1 VPWIRNTGEPP
12 ERRPTDYAWLVIG
25 VVGTAVVGLWAQSQT
40 AIDVNIYQ
48 PINDLSDAL
57 DGPAKVFLA
66 LGSIFSVA
74 VVAAI
79 LLVTRQVGVAW
90 RVALAGGIAWGV
102 AKLLNEILPAHTIEG
117 VHINVRLG
125 DGPVF
130 PTANVAAI
138 TAAAIVLAPYAV
150 RPLRRIFLLLIALA
164 ALSAMYLGLGYPSDV
179 LGGFLLGI
187 AAGALVL
194 VIFGSPAGRPT
205 IGEVRD
211 ALGDLGY
218 DVADL
223 RYAQE
228 HVPRASVVDVTL
240 ASGEQLRVDAFGRD
254 QRDAQLVAKA
264 WHKAMYREPG
274 LPVFGSRI
282 QQAEHVG
289 YTLML
294 AERAGVRAS
303 KLVKTGVGGPDA
315 AMVVTEPP
323 AGTPLSQLEP
333 EKITFSLLAAVWE
346 QLHTLHAAGISH
358 GNLDTSR
365 ILVADDGTVAFDDF
379 TSADATGEQFWL
391 DRDIV
396 AVLVGTA
403 LVVGNEHA
411 TAPAVNVL
419 GAERVGAVIPMVQAA
434 ALPAETGKGVKHLG
448 KTLKELRGELVA
460 ATGVEDAPPLKIKR
474 LTWTNIGMLIGIL
487 FALYLAIPALTD
499 VDWATVQKEFENATW
514 GWAVAAYIAWPLIP
528 MAWATALMGCVN
540 YELPFFPTVITQ
552 VSCNFLNLI
561 TPNGIGGTALQL
573 DYLHKQ
579 GVPVASGGSAMV
591 LSTGVGGAIQMALFL
606 IAASITAT
614 TLDTGGSDSGSSS
627 LLTIAVVAAL
637 IGIVL
642 WIPKVR
648 NKVVPAVKR
657 AAGDIWAVLRNPKK
671 GLQLFGG
678 DLFGNLLYPAIL
690 GLCLLAFGV
699 HLSYA
704 QLVVVQIGAGMLGS
718 VAPVPGGI
726 GVQEAALTA
735 LMTSFGVDSNV
746 ALATVILYRGITFVL
761 PAIYG
766 FFTLRWM
773 RAKGYA

>member
-1 VPWIRNTGEPP
+1 VAWIRNTGEPP
-12 ERRPTDYAWLVIG
+12 ERRPTDYAWLV
-25 VVGTAVVGLWAQSQT
+25 VGSVGAAVVGIWAQSQS
-40 AIDVNIYQ
+40 AIDLNIYK

-74 VVAAI
+74 VVAVL
-79 LLVTRQVGVAW
+79 LLVFRQIGVAW
-90 RVALAGGIAWGV
+90 RVALAGGLAWGV
-102 AKLLNEILPAHTIEG
+102 AKILNDILPAHTISG

-125 DGPVF
+125 DGPVY

-138 TAAAIVLAPYAV
+138 AAAALVLAPYAV
-150 RPLRRIFLLLIALA
+150 RPLKRIFLLFVVLA
-164 ALSAMYLGLGYPSDV
+164 MFSAMYLGLGYPSDV

-223 RYAQE
+223 QYAQE

-240 ASGEQLRVDAFGRD
+240 ASGERLRVDAFGRD
-254 QRDAQLVAKA
+254 QRDAQVVAKA
-264 WHKAMYREPG
+264 WHAAMYHEPG

-294 AERAGVRAS
+294 AERAGVHAS
-303 KLVKTGVGGPDA
+303 RLVKTGVGGPDA

-323 AGTPLSQLEP
+323 SGTPLAQLAP
-333 EKITFSLLAAVWE
+333 EQVTFKVLAAVWE
-346 QLHTLHAAGISH
+346 QLHKLHAAGISH
-358 GNLDTSR
+358 GNLDPSR
-365 ILVADDGTVAFDDF
+365 ILVAADGTVAFDDF
-379 TSADATGEQFWL
+379 TSADASGEEYWL
-391 DRDIV
+391 DRDVV

-403 LVVGNEHA
+403 LIVGNDQA

-419 GAERVGAVIPMVQAA
+419 GSERVGAVIPMVQPA
-434 ALPAETGKGVKHLG
+434 ALPDATGKGVKHLS
-448 KTLKELRGELVA
+448 KALKELRGDLVT
-460 ATGVEDAPPLKIKR
+460 ATGVGDAPPLKIKR
-474 LTWTNIGMLIGIL
+474 LSWTNIGMLIGIL
-487 FALYLAIPALTD
+487 FALYLAIPALEG

-514 GWAVAAYIAWPLIP
+514 GWAVAAYVVYPLVP

-540 YELPFFPTVITQ
+540 TDLAFFPTVITQ
-552 VSCNFLNLI
+552 VSCNSLTLI

-591 LSTGVGGAIQMALFL
+591 LSTGVGGAIQMILFL
-606 IAASITAT
+606 IAASITST
-614 TLDTGGSDSGSSS
+614 SIDTSSSSGSTS
-627 LLTIAVVAAL
+627 LLAIAVVAAL

-657 AAGDIWAVLRNPKK
+657 ALTDIWAVVRNPKK
-671 GLQLFGG
+671 GLQLVGG
-678 DLFGNLLYPAIL
+678 DLAGNLLYPAIL

-699 HLSYA
+699 HLPYA
-704 QLVVVQIGAGMLGS
+704 ELVVIQIGAGMLGS

-735 LMTSFGVDSNV
+735 LMTSFGVSANV
-746 ALATVILYRGITFVL
+746 ALATVIVYRGITFVL

>member
-1 VPWIRNTGEPP
+1 MAWIRNTGEPP
-12 ERRPTDYAWLVIG
+12 ERRPTDYFWLVVG
-25 VVGTAVVGLWAQSQT
+25 AAGTAVVGLWAQSQT
-40 AIDVNIYQ
+40 AVDLNIYQ
-48 PINDLSDAL
+48 PINNLSDAL

-66 LGSIFSVA
+66 LGSIVSVA
-74 VVAAI
+74 VIAVL
-79 LLVTRQVGVAW
+79 LLVFRQVGVAW

-102 AKLLNEILPAHTIEG
+102 AKLLNEILPSHDISG

-125 DGPVF
+125 DGPVY

-138 TAAAIVLAPYAV
+138 TAAALVLAPYAV
-150 RPLRRIFLLLIALA
+150 RPLKRLFLLFIALA
-164 ALSAMYLGLGYPSDV
+164 MFSAMYLGLGYPSDV

-187 AAGALVL
+187 AGGALVL

-205 IGEVRD
+205 IDEVRG
-211 ALGDLGY
+211 ALGDLGFE
-218 DVADL
+218 VGQL
-223 RYAQE
+223 QYAQE

-240 ASGEQLRVDAFGRD
+240 TSGEQLRVDAFGRD

-264 WHKAMYREPG
+264 WHKAMYHEPG

-294 AERAGVRAS
+294 AERAGVHAS
-303 KLVKTGVGGPDA
+303 KLVKTGIGGPDA
-315 AMVVTEPP
+315 AMVVTTPP
-323 AGTPLSQLEP
+323 AGTPLAHLEP
-333 EKITFSLLAAVWE
+333 GQVTFKLLAAVWE
-346 QLHTLHAAGISH
+346 QLHKLHAAGISH

-365 ILVADDGTVAFDDF
+365 ILVADDGTVAFNDF
-379 TSADATGEQFWL
+379 TSADASGEQYWL
-391 DRDIV
+391 DRDVV
-396 AVLVGTA
+396 AVLAGTA
-403 LVVGNEHA
+403 LMVGNEHA

-419 GAERVGAVIPMVQAA
+419 GTERVGAVIPMVQAA
-434 ALPAETGKGVKHLG
+434 ALPAETGKGIKHLG
-448 KTLKELRGELVA
+448 KALKELRGELVT

-514 GWAVAAYIAWPLIP
+514 GWAVAAYVAWPLIP
-528 MAWATALMGCVN
+528 MAWATALLGCVN
-540 YELPFFPTVITQ
+540 ADLPFFPTVITQ
-552 VSCNFLNLI
+552 ISCNFLNLI

-591 LSTGVGGAIQMALFL
+591 LSTGVGGAIQMILFL
-606 IAASITAT
+606 IAASITST
-614 TLDTGGSDSGSSS
+614 TINTSSDSGSTS
-627 LLTIAVVAAL
+627 LLAIAVVAAL

-642 WIPKVR
+642 WIPKIR

-657 AAGDIWAVLRNPKK
+657 ALTDIWAVVRNPKK
-671 GLQLFGG
+671 GLQLIGG
-678 DLFGNLLYPAIL
+678 DLAGNLIYPAIL

-704 QLVVVQIGAGMLGS
+704 ELVVIQVGAGMLGS

-735 LMTSFGVDSNV
+735 LMTSFGVSANV
-746 ALATVILYRGITFVL
+746 ALATVIVYRGITFVL

>member
-1 VPWIRNTGEPP
+1 VAWIRNTGEPP
-12 ERRPTDYAWLVIG
+12 ERRPTDYAWLV
-25 VVGTAVVGLWAQSQT
+25 VGAVGAAVVGVWAQSQS
-40 AIDVNIYQ
+40 AIDLNIYQ

-57 DGPAKVFLA
+57 DGPAKLFLA

-74 VVAAI
+74 VVAVL
-79 LLVTRQVGVAW
+79 LLVFRQIGVAW
-90 RVALAGGIAWGV
+90 RVALAGGLAWGV
-102 AKLLNEILPAHTIEG
+102 AKILNDILPAHDIQG
-117 VHINVRLG
+117 LHVNVRLG

-138 TAAAIVLAPYAV
+138 TAATLVLAPYAV
-150 RPLRRIFLLLIALA
+150 RPLKRIFLLFIGLA
-164 ALSAMYLGLGYPSDV
+164 MFSAMYLGLGYPSDV

-223 RYAQE
+223 QYSNE
-228 HVPRASVVDVTL
+228 HVSRASVVDVTL

-254 QRDAQLVAKA
+254 QRDAQVVAKA
-264 WHKAMYREPG
+264 WHAAMYHEPG

-294 AERAGVRAS
+294 AERAGVHAS
-303 KLVKTGVGGPDA
+303 RLVKTGVGGPDA

-323 AGTPLSQLEP
+323 SGTPLAELTP
-333 EKITFSLLAAVWE
+333 DKVTFKLLAAVWE
-346 QLHTLHAAGISH
+346 QLHKLHAAGISH

-365 ILVADDGTVAFDDF
+365 ILVADDGTIAFDDF
-379 TSADATGEQFWL
+379 TSADASGEQYWL
-391 DRDIV
+391 DRDVV

-403 LVVGNEHA
+403 LMVGNEHA

-419 GAERVGAVIPMVQAA
+419 GSERVGSVIPMVQAA
-434 ALPAETGKGVKHLG
+434 ALPTETGKGVKHLS
-448 KTLKELRGELVA
+448 KTLKGLRGELVT

-514 GWAVAAYIAWPLIP
+514 GWVVAAYVVYPLVP

-540 YELPFFPTVITQ
+540 TDLPFFPTVITQ

-591 LSTGVGGAIQMALFL
+591 LSTGVGGAIQMILFL
-606 IAASITAT
+606 IAASITST
-614 TLDTGGSDSGSSS
+614 TIDTSSDSGSTS

-637 IGIVL
+637 IGVVL

-657 AAGDIWAVLRNPKK
+657 ALSDIWAVVRNPKK
-671 GLQLFGG
+671 GLQLIGG
-678 DLFGNLLYPAIL
+678 DLAGNLLYPAIL

-704 QLVVVQIGAGMLGS
+704 QLMVIQIGAGMLGS

-735 LMTSFGVDSNV
+735 LMTSFGVSANV
-746 ALATVILYRGITFVL
+746 ALATVIVYRGITFVL

>member
-1 VPWIRNTGEPP
+1 MPSAPRSSACG
-12 ERRPTDYAWLVIG
+12 RRA
-25 VVGTAVVGLWAQSQT
+25 QT
-40 AIDVNIYQ
+40 AIDLNVYQ

-74 VVAAI
+74 VLAVL
-79 LLVTRQVGVAW
+79 LLVFRQVGVAW
-90 RVALAGGIAWGV
+90 RVALAGGLAWGV
-102 AKLLNEILPAHTIEG
+102 AKLLNDILPAHTIQG
-117 VHINVRLG
+117 IHINVRLG

-138 TAAAIVLAPYAV
+138 TAATLVLAPYAV
-150 RPLRRIFLLLIALA
+150 RPLKRIFLLFIALA
-164 ALSAMYLGLGYPSDV
+164 MFSAMYLGLGYPSDV
-179 LGGFLLGI
+179 LGGLLLGI
-187 AAGALVL
+187 AAAALVL

-223 RYAQE
+223 QYAQE
-228 HVPRASVVDVTL
+228 QVPRASVVDVTL
-240 ASGEQLRVDAFGRD
+240 VSGEQLRVDAFGRD
-254 QRDAQLVAKA
+254 QRDAQVVAKA
-264 WHKAMYREPG
+264 WHKAMYHEPG

-294 AERAGVRAS
+294 AERAGVHAS
-303 KLVKTGVGGPDA
+303 KLVKTGIGGPDA
-315 AMVVTEPP
+315 AMVVTAPP
-323 AGTPLSQLEP
+323 SGTPLSQLVP
-333 EKITFSLLAAVWE
+333 EQVTFKLLAAVWE

-379 TSADATGEQFWL
+379 TSADASGEQFWI
-391 DRDIV
+391 DRDVV

-403 LVVGNEHA
+403 LMVGNEHA

-419 GAERVGAVIPMVQAA
+419 GAERVGAVIPMVQPA
-434 ALPAETGKGVKHLG
+434 ALPAPRPARASSTSARA
-448 KTLKELRGELVA
+448 LKELRGELVA
-460 ATGVEDAPPLKIKR
+460 ATGAEDAPPLKIKR

-514 GWAVAAYIAWPLIP
+514 GWAVAAYIVWPLIP

-540 YELPFFPTVITQ
+540 YDLPFFPTVITQ
-552 VSCNFLNLI
+552 ISCNFLNLI

-591 LSTGVGGAIQMALFL
+591 LSTGVGGAIQMMLFL

-614 TLDTGGSDSGSSS
+614 TVDTGGSDSGSTS
-627 LLTIAVVAAL
+627 LLAIAVVAAL

-657 AAGDIWAVLRNPKK
+657 ALTDIWAVLRNPKK

-678 DLFGNLLYPAIL
+678 DLAGNLLYPAIL

-704 QLVVVQIGAGMLGS
+704 QLVVIQIGAGMLGS

-735 LMTSFGVDSNV
+735 LMTSFGVNANV
-746 ALATVILYRGITFVL
+746 ALATVIVYRGITFVL

>member
-1 VPWIRNTGEPP
+1 VAWIRNTGEPS
-12 ERRPTDYAWLVIG
+12 ERRPTDWAWFVVG

-40 AIDVNIYQ
+40 TIDLNIYQ
-48 PINDLSDAL
+48 PINDLSGAL
-57 DGPAKVFLA
+57 DGPAKVFFL
-66 LGSIFSVA
+66 LGSIVSVA
-74 VVAAI
+74 VVA
-79 LLVTRQVGVAW
+79 LLLLAFRQVGVAW
-90 RVALAGGIAWGV
+90 RVALAGGVAWGV
-102 AKLLNEILPAHTIEG
+102 AKLLNEILPTHTVSG
-117 VHINVRLG
+117 VHVNVRWG
-125 DGPVF
+125 DGPMY
-130 PTANVAAI
+130 PTPNVAAI
-138 TAAAIVLAPYAV
+138 TAAALVLAPYAV
-150 RPLRRIFLLLIALA
+150 RALKRIFLLLVLLA
-164 ALSAMYLGLGYPSDV
+164 ALSAMYLGTGYPSDV

-187 AAGALVL
+187 AGGALVL
-194 VIFGSPAGRPT
+194 VVFGSPAGRPT

-223 RYAQE
+223 QYAQE

-240 ASGEQLRVDAFGRD
+240 TSGEQLRVDAFGRD
-254 QRDAQLVAKA
+254 QRDAQVVAKA
-264 WHKAMYREPG
+264 WHAAMYHEPG

-294 AERAGVRAS
+294 AERAGVHTS
-303 KLVKTGVGGPDA
+303 KLVKTGIGGPDA
-315 AMVVTEPP
+315 AVVVTAPP
-323 AGTPLSQLEP
+323 SGTPLSQLEP
-333 EKITFSLLAAVWE
+333 DQITFKVLAAVWE
-346 QLHTLHAAGISH
+346 QLHKLHAAGISH

-379 TSADATGEQFWL
+379 TSADASGEQYWL
-391 DRDIV
+391 DRDVV

-403 LVVGNEHA
+403 LMVGNEHA

-419 GAERVGAVIPMVQAA
+419 GAERLGAVIPMVQAA
-434 ALPAETGKGVKHLG
+434 ALPAETGKGVKHLS
-448 KTLKELRGELVA
+448 KALKGLRGELVA

-514 GWAVAAYIAWPLIP
+514 GWAVAAYVVWPLIP

-540 YELPFFPTVITQ
+540 ADIPFFPTVITQ
-552 VSCNFLNLI
+552 ISCNFLNLI

-591 LSTGVGGAIQMALFL
+591 LSTGVGGAIQMILFL
-606 IAASITAT
+606 IAATITST
-614 TLDTGGSDSGSSS
+614 TIDTSSDSGSTS
-627 LLTIAVVAAL
+627 LLAIAVVAAL

-657 AAGDIWAVLRNPKK
+657 ALTDIWTVVRNPKK
-671 GLQLFGG
+671 GLQLVGG
-678 DLFGNLLYPAIL
+678 DLAGNLIYPAIL

-704 QLVVVQIGAGMLGS
+704 QLVVIQVGAGMLGS

-735 LMTSFGVDSNV
+735 LMTSFGVSANV
-746 ALATVILYRGITFVL
+746 ALATVIVYRGITFVL